1 MGDKRTT
8 RAGETDPLLIR
19 AWKALEIY
27 EKATGALVCVVDQD
41 LLPIKEIF
49 PDLLGKNNTCV
60 QYCFKYAEE
69 TKNITKV
76 SDMRSSPCSKL
87 HINAIKE
94 AHRFGGSHIYM
105 CEMGFVFWTSP
116 LYSNG
121 KFIGA
126 VVGSGF
132 SCLERTET
140 MEALYAKSKGAASRE
155 EMEERTDL
163 YARCE
168 SERIE
173 SLAELLLIC
182 AEYLSTGSAEYL
194 STGSAAYPSTGG
206 AKYLSTG
213 GAEYPSTGGAKYLST
228 GGAKYPSTGGGEYL
242 SSGGGE
248 AVPAAKKSGPPQT
261 YPMDKERLLLAALR
275 RGDHETGRK
284 LLNELLDVLFYSNP
298 GPFTFMQ
305 FRAIELVVLLSRAAM
320 KPLAANQEAPAPYDA
335 ALLEANSRYFRCI
348 QEAKNIEE
356 LTDMLHI
363 IVERMSAQIFS
374 FQGMCHASVLRKAER
389 FIWENYTRKISLQ
402 EIAAAAGL
410 SAPYFST
417 IFKEEMG
424 ENLSSYLNR
433 LRVEKARHMLAETD
447 LTLTEIAS
455 SCGFE
460 DQSWFSKIFKSFTG
474 ISPGKYRGSCGDV
487 APDSSGGVSSEELP
501 ELFPADFQ
509 IGVSAEV

>member
-1 MGDKRTT
+1 MGDKKTT
-8 RAGETDPLLIR
+8 KAGETDPLLIR

-27 EKATGALVCVVDQD
+27 EKATGSLVCVVDQD

-60 QYCFKYAEE
+60 QYCFKYAAEA
-69 TKNITKV
+69 KNITKA
-76 SDMRSSPCSKL
+76 SDMRTSPCSKL
-87 HINAIKE
+87 HTNAIKE

-126 VVGSGF
+126 VIGSGF
-132 SCLERTET
+132 SCLERNET
-140 MEALYAKSKGAASRE
+140 MDALYARSKGAASKE
-155 EMEERTDL
+155 ELEERTDL
-163 YARCE
+163 FARCE
-168 SERIE
+168 AERIE
-173 SLAELLLIC
+173 SLSELLLIC
-182 AEYLSTGSAEYL
+182 AEYLSTG
-194 STGSAAYPSTGG
+194 
-206 AKYLSTG
+206 
-213 GAEYPSTGGAKYLST
+213 
-228 GGAKYPSTGGGEYL
+228 
-242 SSGGGE
+242 GGE
-248 AVPAAKKSGPPQT
+248 AVPAVKKSGHASA

-298 GPFTFMQ
+298 GPFAFMQ

-320 KPLAANQEAPAPYDA
+320 KPLAANQDASDASPYDA

-487 APDSSGGVSSEELP
+487 APDSSGGVSSEKLP
-501 ELFPADFQ
+501 ELFPADFP
-509 IGVSAEV
+509 IGVSAEA

>member
-1 MGDKRTT
+1 MGDKKMTK
-8 RAGETDPLLIR
+8 AGETHPLLIR

-27 EKATGALVCVVDQD
+27 EKATGSLVCVLDQD
-41 LLPIKEIF
+41 LLPIKESF
-49 PDLLGKNNTCV
+49 PDILGKKNTCV
-60 QYCFKYAEE
+60 QYCLKYAGEAPS
-69 TKNITKV
+69 ITKI
-76 SDMRSSPCSKL
+76 SDLRSAPCNKL
-87 HINAIKE
+87 HANAIKE

-105 CEMGFVFWTSP
+105 CEMGFMFWTSP

-132 SCLERTET
+132 FGLERKEA
-140 MEALYAKSKGAASRE
+140 MEALYARSKGAASRE

-163 YARCE
+163 FSRCE
-168 SERIE
+168 SERIK
-173 SLAELLLIC
+173 SLSELLLIC
-182 AEYLSTGSAEYL
+182 AEYLSTGSV
-194 STGSAAYPSTGG
+194 GSDGS
-206 AKYLSTG
+206 
-213 GAEYPSTGGAKYLST
+213 
-228 GGAKYPSTGGGEYL
+228 
-242 SSGGGE
+242 GE
-248 AVPAAKKSGPPQT
+248 AVRAMEKSGPSPT

-275 RGDHETGRK
+275 RGDHEEGRK
-284 LLNELLDVLFYSNP
+284 ILNELLDVLFYSNP
-298 GPFTFMQ
+298 GSFKFMQ
-305 FRAIELVVLLSRAAM
+305 FRAMELVVLFSRAAM
-320 KPLAANQEAPAPYDA
+320 KPRVASQRSSATSPYDA
-335 ALLEANSRYFRCI
+335 AMLEANNRYFRCI

-374 FQGMCHASVLRKAER
+374 FQGMCHASALRKAER

-402 EIAAAAGL
+402 EISAAAGL

-447 LTLTEIAS
+447 LTLSEIAS
-455 SCGFE
+455 ACGFE

-487 APDSSGGVSSEELP
+487 APDSSNKVFPEKLP
-501 ELFPADFQ
+501 ELFLAEFQ
-509 IGVSAEV
+509 IEA

>member
-1 MGDKRTT
+1 MNERKMP
-8 RAGETDPLLIR
+8 RAGETDPLLVR

-41 LLPIKEIF
+41 LLPIKETF
-49 PDLLGKNNTCV
+49 PDLVGKKNTCV
-60 QYCFKYAEE
+60 QYCLKYAEDV
-69 TKNITKV
+69 KIINKA
-76 SDMRSSPCSKL
+76 SDMRSAPCNKL
-87 HINAIKE
+87 HVNAIKE
-94 AHRFGGSHIYM
+94 AHHFGGSHIYM
-105 CEMGFVFWTSP
+105 CEMGFMFWTSP

-126 VVGSGF
+126 VIGSGF
-132 SCLERTET
+132 SGLERRET
-140 MEALYAKSKGAASRE
+140 MDALYARSRGTASRE

-163 YARCE
+163 FARAE
-168 SERIE
+168 SERIK
-173 SLAELLLIC
+173 SLAEMLLIC
-182 AEYLSTGSAEYL
+182 AEYLSTGSGESV
-194 STGSAAYPSTGG
+194 ST
-206 AKYLSTG
+206 
-213 GAEYPSTGGAKYLST
+213 
-228 GGAKYPSTGGGEYL
+228 
-242 SSGGGE
+242 
-248 AVPAAKKSGPPQT
+248 VKKSGPSPA

-284 LLNELLDVLFYSNP
+284 ILNELLEVLFYANS
-298 GPFTFMQ
+298 GPFGFMQ
-305 FRAIELVVLLSRAAM
+305 FRAIELVVPLSRAAM
-320 KPLAANQEAPAPYDA
+320 KPRISDQGAPAASPYDA
-335 ALLEANSRYFRCI
+335 ALLEANNRYFRCI

-389 FIWENYTRKISLQ
+389 FIWDNYTRKISLQ

-455 SCGFE
+455 ACGFE

-474 ISPGKYRGSCGDV
+474 ISPGKYRGNCGDV
-487 APDSSGGVSSEELP
+487 VPDVSRRVPPKDLP
-501 ELFPADFQ
+501 ELLPADFQ
-509 IGVSAEV
+509 ARK

>member
-1 MGDKRTT
+1 MSEKRMP

-19 AWKALEIY
+19 AWKTLAIY
-27 EKATGALVCVVDQD
+27 EKATGAMVCVVDQD
-41 LLPIKEIF
+41 LLPIKESF
-49 PDLLGKNNTCV
+49 PDLPGKKNTCA
-60 QYCFKYAEE
+60 QYCLKYAEE
-69 TKNITKV
+69 AKSINKV
-76 SDMRSSPCSKL
+76 SDVRSSPCSKL
-87 HINAIKE
+87 HVNAIKE

-105 CEMGFVFWTSP
+105 CEMGFMFWTSP

-126 VVGSGF
+126 VIGSGF
-132 SCLERTET
+132 SGLERK
-140 MEALYAKSKGAASRE
+140 EAPYAESRGAASME

-163 YARCE
+163 FASAE
-168 SERIE
+168 SERIK
-173 SLAELLLIC
+173 SLSELLLVC
-182 AEYLSTGSAEYL
+182 AEYLSTG
-194 STGSAAYPSTGG
+194 
-206 AKYLSTG
+206 
-213 GAEYPSTGGAKYLST
+213 
-228 GGAKYPSTGGGEYL
+228 GGET
-242 SSGGGE
+242 
-248 AVPAAKKSGPPQT
+248 VPAVKKSGPVPA

-284 LLNELLDVLFYSNP
+284 LLNELLEVLFYANP
-298 GPFTFMQ
+298 GPFGFMQ

-320 KPLAANQEAPAPYDA
+320 KPRAANQEGPAPYDA
-335 ALLEANSRYFRCI
+335 ALLEANNRYFRCI

-389 FIWENYTRKISLQ
+389 FIWDNYTRKISLQ
-402 EIAAAAGL
+402 EIAASAGL

-447 LTLTEIAS
+447 LTLTAIAS
-455 SCGFE
+455 ACGFE

-474 ISPGKYRGSCGDV
+474 ISPGKYRGNCGDV
-487 APDSSGGVSSEELP
+487 ASDISGGVSSEALP
-501 ELFPADFQ
+501 ELLPAEFQ
-509 IGVSAEV
+509 AGI

>member
-1 MGDKRTT
+1 MGDKKTT
-8 RAGETDPLLIR
+8 KSGETDPLLIR

-27 EKATGALVCVVDQD
+27 EKATGSLICVLDQD

-49 PDLLGKNNTCV
+49 PDLLGKKNTCL
-60 QYCFKYAEE
+60 QYCLKYAAEVQS
-69 TKNITKV
+69 ITKI
-76 SDMRSSPCSKL
+76 SDMRSAPCNKL
-87 HINAIKE
+87 HVNAIKE

-105 CEMGFVFWTSP
+105 CEMGFMFWTSP

-132 SCLERTET
+132 SGLERKET

-155 EMEERTDL
+155 ELEERTDL
-163 YARCE
+163 FARCE
-168 SERIE
+168 SERIK
-173 SLAELLLIC
+173 SLSEVLLIC
-182 AEYLSTGSAEYL
+182 AEYLSTGA
-194 STGSAAYPSTGG
+194 
-206 AKYLSTG
+206 
-213 GAEYPSTGGAKYLST
+213 
-228 GGAKYPSTGGGEYL
+228 
-242 SSGGGE
+242 GE
-248 AVPAAKKSGPPQT
+248 AVYAVKKPASPAA

-275 RGDHETGRK
+275 RGDHEAGRK
-284 LLNELLDVLFYSNP
+284 ILNDLLAVLFSSNP
-298 GPFTFMQ
+298 GPFAFMQ

-320 KPLAANQEAPAPYDA
+320 KPRVADQETSAAPLYDA
-335 ALLEANSRYFRCI
+335 ALLEANNRYFRCI

-363 IVERMSAQIFS
+363 IVERMSAQLFS

-447 LTLTEIAS
+447 LTLAEIAS

-487 APDSSGGVSSEELP
+487 APDSSGGVFPEKIP
-501 ELFPADFQ
+501 ELLPAEFQ
-509 IGVSAEV
+509 IEV

>member
-1 MGDKRTT
+1 MTK
-8 RAGETDPLLIR
+8 AGETDPLLIR
-19 AWKALEIY
+19 AWKILGIY
-27 EKATGALVCVVDQD
+27 EKATGSLVCVLDQD
-41 LLPIKEIF
+41 LLPIKESF
-49 PDLLGKNNTCV
+49 PDLLDKKNTCV
-60 QYCFKYAEE
+60 QYCFKYATEV
-69 TKNITKV
+69 KSITKV

-87 HINAIKE
+87 HVNAVKE

-105 CEMGFVFWTSP
+105 CEMGFMFWTSP

-132 SCLERTET
+132 SCLERKET
-140 MEALYAKSKGAASRE
+140 MEALYARSRGAASRE
-155 EMEERTDL
+155 ELEERTDL
-163 YARCE
+163 FARCA
-168 SERIE
+168 SERIKAL
-173 SLAELLLIC
+173 SELLLI
-182 AEYLSTGSAEYL
+182 SAEYL
-194 STGSAAYPSTGG
+194 STGN
-206 AKYLSTG
+206 
-213 GAEYPSTGGAKYLST
+213 
-228 GGAKYPSTGGGEYL
+228 
-242 SSGGGE
+242 GE
-248 AVPAAKKSGPPQT
+248 AVYAMKKSGPPQA

-275 RGDHETGRK
+275 RGDHEAGRK
-284 LLNELLDVLFYSNP
+284 LLGELLDILFYANP
-298 GPFTFMQ
+298 GPFRLMQ
-305 FRAIELVVLLSRAAM
+305 FRAMELVVLFSRAAM
-320 KPLAANQEAPAPYDA
+320 KPRVADQESSPSSPYDA

-447 LTLTEIAS
+447 LTLAEIAS
-455 SCGFE
+455 ACGFE

-487 APDSSGGVSSEELP
+487 APDSSGRVAPEELP
-501 ELFPADFQ
+501 ELFPAEFQ
-509 IGVSAEV
+509 IEV